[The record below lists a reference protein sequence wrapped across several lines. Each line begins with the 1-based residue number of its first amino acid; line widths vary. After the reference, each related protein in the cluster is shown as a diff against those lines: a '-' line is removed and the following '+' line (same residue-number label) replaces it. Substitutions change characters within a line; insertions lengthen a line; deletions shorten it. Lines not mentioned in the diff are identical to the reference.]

1 MKQKKKKLNIQKI
14 LFFILFI
21 ISAVYCINRCT
32 VNTNINQSL
41 LPNSINNSNYKII
54 KQDTNK
60 NYSGIGQEK
69 INNKDG
75 QHLQRKRKIKEHIS
89 NINKMVILL
98 GLIRNI
104 GMALWLKTDVE

>member
-21 ISAVYCINRCT
+21 ISAVYCINRYT

-54 KQDTNK
+54 KQDKNK
-60 NYSGIGQEK
+60 NYSGIGKEK
-69 INNKDG
+69 I
-75 QHLQRKRKIKEHIS
+75 KIKEHIS

-104 GMALWLKTDVE
+104 GMVLWLKTDVE